1 MRPPSALSR
10 DDMQISGH
18 LNFHSEGSQD
28 SQERKP
34 LRATTK
40 KSRRVAPKV
49 IHPARN
55 ATRNL
60 TAIRNDI
67 ESEERNWWARTG
79 RPNGCEPRQ
88 PAPRQHRKGPGSPPK
103 SVQKELSLLGTRHL
117 RRLLCNLDSSDA
129 ETWQR
134 P

>member
-1 MRPPSALSR
+1 MKPPSALGR

-28 SQERKP
+28 SQERKTA
-34 LRATTK
+34 LRATAK
-40 KSRRVAPKV
+40 KSQRAEPKV
-49 IHPARN
+49 IRPARN

-67 ESEERNWWARTG
+67 ESEERNWWASIG

-88 PAPRQHRKGPGSPPK
+88 PAPRQRRKGPAARQKAPK
-103 SVQKELSLLGTRHL
+103 RN
-117 RRLLCNLDSSDA
+117 C
-129 ETWQR
+129 
-134 P
+134 PF